1 MDAVIGIT
9 FMSIRTTPTSLR
21 LLGPIIAMA
30 MPMVVVVVVVAMAMA
45 ARPPRRTPQL
55 LLKPRPLTQ
64 RLLPKCPLQR
74 RLIVPQ
80 CTLSHSP
87 LHRRLL
93 PQRTLPHRPLHRRLL
108 PQRTLPHHPLHRPL
122 PHRPLDR
129 FRVRGARSSKGL
141 HIQDRR
147 SLAFILHQS
156 NDMGSSLTYYTQNN
170 TAGAC
175 GAVHLDTEFI
185 CALGQ
190 SGSKSYLSAKLIT
203 DK

>member
-80 CTLSHSP
+80 CTLSHS
-87 LHRRLL
+87 
-93 PQRTLPHRPLHRRLL
+93 PLHRRLL

>member
-30 MPMVVVVVVVAMAMA
+30 MPMVVVVVVVVAMAMA

-93 PQRTLPHRPLHRRLL
+93 PQRTLPH
-108 PQRTLPHHPLHRPL
+108 
-122 PHRPLDR
+122 LDR

-175 GAVHLDTEFI
+175 GAVHLDTDFI

-190 SGSKSYLSAKLIT
+190 SGSKFYLSAKLIT